1 MGQGSSSDV
10 SSVAGSSSSSS
21 SSTNTKQQQQR
32 QQESNS
38 VALSTNTNN
47 RNNNTLLYHP
57 SIFRYTCTGR
67 LRLDSSNGGNHQ
79 ASTGVCHGIQSQLEH
94 IDHWKLAT
102 RQEAIQ
108 QFEYKSAMG
117 DVGINDEPYPAT
129 TAAVPATSNK
139 NKTTLVDS
147 GTGTAADHAKL
158 LSNVLVYSTPSD
170 NKEEEEEKHCG
181 TNDSENEN
189 ENEKEMMTSTITTK
203 STKIQSPQQSQP
215 REQWSCYGST
225 EVDLLILRPQHEKEE
240 VIAGVASYCAPGM
253 TIRDIAILPTPT
265 KMNSNRKS
273 ISAGSHEIT
282 QTQERTTT
290 VRLGIL
296 EIIYATVLEGTDLT
310 TNNQN
315 NNNKSKLFRDAVAN
329 SSGGGE
335 TSKGNS
341 DENEKKEATFL
352 EGLGFGDS
360 SSWMKTTA
368 SLLSAYPQKVI
379 QSGNKIVTNMN
390 WNSQLLYHAIEDQF
404 PSRTYAA
411 SQRITQELEN
421 TYTRTSDVMKKVVSY
436 IVFDDDNDDD
446 DDNGWPF
453 S

>member
-1 MGQGSSSDV
+1 MG
-10 SSVAGSSSSSS
+10 
-21 SSTNTKQQQQR
+21 N
-32 QQESNS
+32 
-38 VALSTNTNN
+38 TNTNN

-102 RQEAIQ
+102 RQEAIE

-170 NKEEEEEKHCG
+170 NKEEEEKHCG

-189 ENEKEMMTSTITTK
+189 ENEKEMMTSTTTTK
-203 STKIQSPQQSQP
+203 STKMQSQRPPQQSQP

-273 ISAGSHEIT
+273 ITAGSYEIS

-296 EIIYATVLEGTDLT
+296 EIVYATVLEGTDLT

-315 NNNKSKLFRDAVAN
+315 NNKKSKLFRDAVAN

-335 TSKGNS
+335 TSKSNS
-341 DENEKKEATFL
+341 DENDKKEATIM

-360 SSWMKTTA
+360 NSWTKTATT
-368 SLLSAYPQKVI
+368 LLSAYPQKVI
-379 QSGNKIVTNMN
+379 QSGKKIVTNMN

-411 SQRITQELEN
+411 SQRITQELEK
-421 TYTRTSDVMKKVVSY
+421 TYIRTSDVMKKVVSY